1 MDGLPRSRVRELDDL
16 GSSFDSMAG
25 ALTAGREALEL
36 HNQNLE
42 DRVQERTRELE
53 TARLEILTRLALAG
67 EFRDDDTHLHTER
80 VARTAQLARWRP
92 RLTAADTDLA
102 PALAAPLHDIGKI
115 GIPDAVLLKPGKL
128 TSDEF
133 ELMKTHAQLGADML
147 AGSTSP
153 VLQMA
158 AQIALHHHER
168 WDGTGYPQ
176 RLQGEETPRSLL
188 ASSPSPTC
196 WTPLHTRAHTSR
208 PGPSSTPSTRSETK
222 KHGSSIPASSM
233 P

>member
-80 VARTAQLARWRP
+80 VARTAQLLGVGLG
-92 RLTAADTDLA
+92 LTAADTELL
-102 PALAAPLHDIGKI
+102 ALAAPLHDIGKI

-176 RLQGEETPRSLL
+176 RLQGEE
-188 ASSPSPTC
+188 
-196 WTPLHTRAHTSR
+196 
-208 PGPSSTPSTRSETK
+208 
-222 KHGSSIPASSM
+222 IPARCSYRRRRRRVGRDYTRPPMQAAVVTPVRPRRDQRPKSTTV
-233 P
+233 